1 MIPTTQWTELRPPA
15 RYGAVGC
22 MKIIRKVV
30 YAVGTV
36 FLLLVIAAALG
47 MVGFHYPHVVQDQPL
62 NDPVAVLDV
71 ESNRLFLAD
80 GRVIEA
86 DVDSEQDITNQL
98 AQSDFMIDVEQGQ
111 DGFVGIY
118 ARQDGWICGT
128 PWAQPILIPAFRD
141 TVYRNR
147 RELIMIGTIVG
158 EESTNGVGLRMQ
170 VLEPAP

>member
-1 MIPTTQWTELRPPA
+1 
-15 RYGAVGC
+15 
-22 MKIIRKVV
+22 MKIMRIFV
-30 YAVGTV
+30 YSVGLI

-62 NDPVAVLDV
+62 NDPVAVLHV

-86 DVDSEQDITNQL
+86 DVDSEQEITNRL
-98 AQSDFMIDVEQGQ
+98 AQSDFLIDVEQGQ

-128 PWAQPILIPAFRD
+128 PWAQPILIPVFRD

-147 RELIMIGTIVG
+147 RELITIGTILG
-158 EESTNGVGLRMQ
+158 EEPTNGVGLRMQ

>member
-1 MIPTTQWTELRPPA
+1 MSNVNLAWDTYQQYQIYKLNKTT
-15 RYGAVGC
+15 
-22 MKIIRKVV
+22 
-30 YAVGTV
+30 
-36 FLLLVIAAALG
+36 
-47 MVGFHYPHVVQDQPL
+47 D
-62 NDPVAVLDV
+62 AVLHV

-86 DVDSEQDITNQL
+86 DVDSEQEITDQL
-98 AQSDFMIDVEQGQ
+98 AQSDFLIDVEQGQ

-128 PWAQPILIPAFRD
+128 PWTQPILIPVFRD

-147 RELIMIGTIVG
+147 RELITIGTIVG